1 MGTLVI
7 FQIRFS
13 GVKEKGHPEKLP
25 YNKEV
30 VSCVSIGFRKLV
42 DKGKERE

>member
-30 VSCVSIGFRKLV
+30 VKLYEYWV
-42 DKGKERE
+42 